1 MTSAFAVSFVD
12 SQAEIPAALWE
23 ACLPPPL
30 EGRWWYEALEQSG
43 LEDQF
48 VFRYALLR
56 EGDRAVGIAPLFLMD
71 VPLEIVVP
79 PVLLRLAKAVGRFFP
94 SLLFQRTLF
103 VGSPCA
109 DEGSGGLLRGVDRR
123 AAFLCL
129 QRALDALARRL
140 RRPMLVWKDFPRS
153 YAEDLGW
160 LAAETGLFP
169 MTSYPGTVARLP
181 GPTKEDY
188 FAAMKGSRRRQLK
201 KKLRVSAEAVAVDTA
216 VLQHPTEAVL
226 AEIFELFWKTY
237 EHATTKFERLNK
249 AFFAHMAALPQA
261 FFLTLREAATGDLVA
276 FMLCFDMRGRII
288 NKYIGLDYTRPKE
301 WSLYF
306 RLWEAALD
314 WSLARGASAIQ
325 SGQTGYAPKME
336 MGHKLVP
343 LSNYCRHQNRI
354 IHRLYAAV
362 VKGIAWK
369 TLDATLGRYAG
380 AEDIATEDK

>member
-1 MTSAFAVSFVD
+1 MTSNFAVSFVD

-56 EGDRAVGIAPLFLMD
+56 DGDRPIGITPLFLMD
-71 VPLEIVVP
+71 VPLEIVAP
-79 PVLLRLAKAVGRFFP
+79 QALLRLAKALGRLFP

-109 DEGSGGLLRGVDRR
+109 DEGSVGLLPGVDRR

-129 QRALDALARRL
+129 QRALDAEARRL

-153 YAEDLGW
+153 YAEDLDW
-160 LAAETGLFP
+160 LADKAGLFP
-169 MTSYPGTVARLP
+169 MTSFPGTLAQLP

-216 VLQHPTEAVL
+216 VLQHPTGAVL
-226 AEIFELFWKTY
+226 SEIFELFWKTY
-237 EHATTKFERLNK
+237 EHAATKFERLNQT
-249 AFFAHMAALPQA
+249 FFAHMAALPQA
-261 FFLTLREAATGDLVA
+261 FFLTLREVATGDLLA
-276 FMLCFDMRGRII
+276 FMLCFDMGGRVI
-288 NKYIGLDYTRPKE
+288 NKYIGLDYSRPKE

-314 WSLARGASAIQ
+314 WSLTKGASAIQ

-336 MGHKLVP
+336 MGHKLIP
-343 LSNYCRHQNRI
+343 LTNYCRHQNWI

-362 VKGIAWK
+362 VKGIAWE
-369 TLDATLGRYAG
+369 TLDTALGRYADK
-380 AEDIATEDK
+380 EDIAAEK

>member
-1 MTSAFAVSFVD
+1 MTAAFAVSFVD

-71 VPLEIVVP
+71 VPLEIVAP
-79 PVLLRLAKAVGRFFP
+79 PALLRLAKAVGRLFP

-109 DEGSGGLLRGVDRR
+109 DEGSVGLLPGVDRR

-140 RRPMLVWKDFPRS
+140 HRPMLVWKDFPRS

-169 MTSYPGTVARLP
+169 MTSFPGTLAQLP
-181 GPTKEDY
+181 GPTREDY

-249 AFFAHMAALPQA
+249 AFFARMAALPQA
-261 FFLTLREAATGDLVA
+261 FFLTLREAATGELVA
-276 FMLCFDMRGRII
+276 FMLCFDMGGRII
-288 NKYIGLDYTRPKE
+288 NKYIGLDYSRPKE

-336 MGHKLVP
+336 MGHKLIP
-343 LSNYCRHQNRI
+343 LTNYCRHQNRI

-362 VKGIAWK
+362 AKGIAWE
-369 TLDATLGRYAG
+369 TLDTALGRYAG
-380 AEDIATEDK
+380 NEDIAAER

>member
-12 SQAEIPAALWE
+12 SQAEIPPALWE

-56 EGDRAVGIAPLFLMD
+56 EGDRPVGIAPLFLMD
-71 VPLEIVVP
+71 VPLELVVP
-79 PVLLRLAKAVGRFFP
+79 QALWRLAKAVGRFFP

-109 DEGSGGLLRGVDRR
+109 DEGSVGLLPGVDRR
-123 AAFLCL
+123 AALQCL
-129 QRALDALARRL
+129 QRALDAEARRL

-153 YAEDLGW
+153 YAEDMGW
-160 LAAETGLFP
+160 LADETGLFA
-169 MTSYPGTVARLP
+169 MTSYPGTLARLP
-181 GPTKEDY
+181 GPAKEDY

-201 KKLRVSAEAVAVDTA
+201 KKLRVSAAAVAVDTA
-216 VLQHPTEAVL
+216 LLQHPAEAVL
-226 AEIFELFWKTY
+226 SEIFGLFWKTY
-237 EHATTKFERLNK
+237 EHATTKFERLDK
-249 AFFAHMAALPQA
+249 AFFTYMAALPQA
-261 FFLTLREAATGDLVA
+261 FFLTLREAATGDLLA
-276 FMLCFDMRGRII
+276 FMLCFDLGDRII
-288 NKYIGLDYTRPKE
+288 NKYIGLDYSRPKE

-314 WSLARGASAIQ
+314 WSLAKGASAIQ

-336 MGHKLVP
+336 MGHRLVP
-343 LSNYCRHQNRI
+343 LTNYCRHQNRI

-362 VKGIAWK
+362 AKSIAWR
-369 TLDATLGRYAG
+369 TLDADLGRYTD
-380 AEDIATEDK
+380 AEDIAAEEK

>member
-1 MTSAFAVSFVD
+1 MMSAYAVSFVD
-12 SQAEIPAALWE
+12 SQAEIPTALWE

-56 EGDRAVGIAPLFLMD
+56 DGDRPVGIAPLFLMD
-71 VPLEIVVP
+71 VPLEIVAP
-79 PVLLRLAKAVGRFFP
+79 PALLRLAKALGRFFP

-109 DEGSGGLLRGVDRR
+109 DEGSVGLLPGVDHR

-129 QRALDALARRL
+129 QRALDAEARRL

-153 YAEDLGW
+153 YAEDLDW
-160 LAAETGLFP
+160 LADKAGLFP
-169 MTSYPGTVARLP
+169 MTSFPGTLARLP

-201 KKLRVSAEAVAVDTA
+201 KKLRVSAAAVTVDTA
-216 VLQHPTEAVL
+216 ILQPPEEAFL
-226 AEIFELFWKTY
+226 SEIFGLFWQTY
-237 EHATTKFERLNK
+237 EHATTKFERLDK
-249 AFFAHMAALPQA
+249 AFFTRMAALPQA
-261 FFLTLREAATGDLVA
+261 FFLTLREATTGDLLA
-276 FMLCFDMRGRII
+276 FMLCFDMGDRII
-288 NKYIGLDYTRPKE
+288 NKYIGLDYSRPKE

-306 RLWEAALD
+306 RLWEAVLD
-314 WSLARGASAIQ
+314 WSLAKGAAAIQ

-336 MGHKLVP
+336 MGHRLVP
-343 LSNYCRHQNRI
+343 LTNYCRHQNGI

-362 VKGIAWK
+362 AKGITWR
-369 TLDATLGRYAG
+369 TLDTDLGRYTD
-380 AEDIATEDK
+380 AENIAAEEK